1 MGMPFWYP
9 VWYASAMPDVTTIK
23 VPRELRERISR
34 DARRHGL
41 TAAGL
46 ISSLLDDL
54 ERADRL
60 RAVGQAYARGVDAEY
75 AAELDQWDQAA
86 VDGLEA

>member
-1 MGMPFWYP
+1 M
-9 VWYASAMPDVTTIK
+9 SDLTTIK
-23 VPRELRERISR
+23 VPRELRERVSR
-34 DARRHGL
+34 DARLHGL

-60 RAVGQAYARGVDAEY
+60 RSVGDAYAKGVDSEDTAD
-75 AAELDQWDQAA
+75 LSDWDQASS
-86 VDGLEA
+86 DGLDG